1 MAKKISISIGFIL
14 LFAVIIFAQNNI
26 DWKKIE
32 QLNTKASQE
41 IGKQDWS
48 ALIITAEE
56 ILKINPDYE
65 WGYYFNGLGLTHSG
79 KLLDGEK
86 QLKKSLLINP
96 QNFWANY
103 ILFYNYFQQKNLS
116 AEVQANIVRQLL
128 SENIIKSN
136 PQDIISFYILYS
148 EILQQNNK
156 EVEAGKQL
164 EQALLYFPK
173 EPRIRGYYAVTFFRK
188 DQSKW
193 LKNAK
198 DAFDLIPV
206 NERNAKN
213 KYQFPLKGQNI
224 KVLQGNNG
232 NISHQG
238 PFVAYDWDFVF
249 VDKSGKYADKFD
261 EKEGHYIFDQ
271 PVYAAADGTVVE
283 AYDLSP
289 DTEPMKNKPNFE
301 PNHIYILHSENET
314 SKYIHLKKSSILVH
328 VGDAVKK
335 GQMIAR
341 VGSSGSYADI
351 PHLHFGIRR
360 GFFTVQA
367 KLYGIA
373 IFKNESWIG
382 NQVYVPLEGDILKS
396 EY

>member
-1 MAKKISISIGFIL
+1 MKELIRNFCIIAHIDHGKSTLADRLLQLTGTISDRDMT
-14 LFAVIIFAQNNI
+14 AQVLDSMDLEREKGVTI
-26 DWKKIE
+26 
-32 QLNTKASQE
+32 KAS
-41 IGKQDWS
+41 
-48 ALIITAEE
+48 A
-56 ILKINPDYE
+56 
-65 WGYYFNGLGLTHSG
+65 
-79 KLLDGEK
+79 
-86 QLKKSLLINP
+86 
-96 QNFWANY
+96 
-103 ILFYNYFQQKNLS
+103 
-116 AEVQANIVRQLL
+116 VRMM
-128 SENIIKSN
+128 
-136 PQDIISFYILYS
+136 
-148 EILQQNNK
+148 
-156 EVEAGKQL
+156 
-164 EQALLYFPK
+164 
-173 EPRIRGYYAVTFFRK
+173 
-188 DQSKW
+188 
-193 LKNAK
+193 
-198 DAFDLIPV
+198 
-206 NERNAKN
+206 
-213 KYQFPLKGQNI
+213 
-224 KVLQGNNG
+224 
-232 NISHQG
+232 
-238 PFVAYDWDFVF
+238 
-249 VDKSGKYADKFD
+249 
-261 EKEGHYIFDQ
+261 
-271 PVYAAADGTVVE
+271 YAAADGTVVE